1 MDLYIVV
8 SEVEHRE
15 HTSHFINYISQ
26 SLENAMNAYENID
39 RKEYHGIV
47 LIKLKSD
54 KMFEFEMFGISN
66 YDEDIEILKGY
77 PTYNEVL
84 LKR

>member
-8 SEVEHRE
+8 SEVESNDS
-15 HTSHFINYISQ
+15 TSHYIHYVSESFDRAINAFES
-26 SLENAMNAYENID
+26 ID
-39 RKEYHGIV
+39 RKEYDGIL

-54 KMFEFEMFGISN
+54 KMFDFEMFRISN
-66 YDEDIEILKGY
+66 YDEDIEIVKGY

-84 LKR
+84 KKR